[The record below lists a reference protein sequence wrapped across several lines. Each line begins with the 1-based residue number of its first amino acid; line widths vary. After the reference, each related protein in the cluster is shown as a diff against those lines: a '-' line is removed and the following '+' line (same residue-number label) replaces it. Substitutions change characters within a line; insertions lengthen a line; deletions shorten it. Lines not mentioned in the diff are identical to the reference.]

1 LEGFLMADFI
11 KRNFMGTTVT
21 LALTG
26 LPVTI
31 TGEVV
36 YSPSYHTVTLRMDA
50 GRTLTIRGEMIAF
63 VM

>member
-1 LEGFLMADFI
+1 MVDFI

-31 TGEVV
+31 TGEII
-36 YSPSYHTVTLRMDA
+36 YTPSCHTVALRMEN
-50 GRTLTIRGEMIAF
+50 GRTLILRGEMIAF